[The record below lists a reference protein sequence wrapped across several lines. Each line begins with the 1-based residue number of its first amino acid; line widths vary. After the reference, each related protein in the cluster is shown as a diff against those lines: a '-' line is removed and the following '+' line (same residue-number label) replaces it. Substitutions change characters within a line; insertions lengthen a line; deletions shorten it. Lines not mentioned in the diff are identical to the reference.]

1 MSKTVQYENRKE
13 YWSQWY
19 EKNTRD
25 SIIYDD
31 WLDDFYEYI
40 KACETPIIDLG
51 CGSGNDTKWLI
62 EKGKKVIACDYS
74 DKAIE
79 KIKINFPEIARVECF
94 DMKNGL
100 PFKDN
105 FTDIVI
111 ADLSLHYFGVED
123 TKNILNEI
131 KRVLRK
137 DGILM
142 IRVNSTKDVNHG
154 AGEGEEIERHFY
166 KTQVGMYKRF
176 FDREDIEYFFTD
188 WKCLYIKEEEMT
200 RYEKVKEL
208 WKCAYKV
215 DK

>member
-1 MSKTVQYENRKE
+1 MNENIGSEIGKE
-13 YWSQWY
+13 YWNQWY
-19 EKNTRD
+19 EKDTRD

-40 KACETPIIDLG
+40 KDCETPIIDLG

-62 EKGKKVIACDYS
+62 ENGKEVIPCDYS
-74 DKAIE
+74 IKAIE
-79 KIKINFPEIARVECF
+79 KIKINFPELDRIECF
-94 DMKNGL
+94 DMKKGL
-100 PFKDN
+100 PFEDD

-111 ADLSLHYFGVED
+111 ADLSLHYFEAED

-142 IRVNSTKDVNHG
+142 FRVNSTKDVNHG

-166 KTQVGMYKRF
+166 KMQDGMYKRF
-176 FDREDIEYFFTD
+176 FDKEDIEYFFTD
-188 WKCLYIKEEEMT
+188 WKCLCIKEEQMT

-208 WKCAYKV
+208 WKCAYRV